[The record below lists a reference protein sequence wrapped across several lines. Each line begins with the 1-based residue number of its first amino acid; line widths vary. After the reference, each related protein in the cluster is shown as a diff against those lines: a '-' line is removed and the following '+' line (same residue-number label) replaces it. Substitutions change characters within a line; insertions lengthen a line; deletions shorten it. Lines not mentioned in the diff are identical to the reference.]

1 MADPTAP
8 SLNIQ
13 TTTNQYLAPA
23 WVDLVLK
30 DNFFFGEVLSNTKKW
45 DGSQML
51 FPIKYQKGVASVA
64 FNGFDQLPTSQLP
77 VTVNMTFYP
86 KLIVSPYFT
95 RVLENVG

>member
-30 DNFFFGEVLSNTKKW
+30 DNFFFGEVLGNTKKW

-51 FPIKYQKGVASVA
+51 FPKLYAFVNQLVVA
-64 FNGFDQLPTSQLP
+64 
-77 VTVNMTFYP
+77 
-86 KLIVSPYFT
+86 
-95 RVLENVG
+95 